1 MKINWQINTGDIK
14 NFLITNWFKV
24 TVLVFLFLIL
34 IYLIK
39 SYNQLYSIAWGIWD
53 VKSEIKYL
61 NILLKK

>member
-1 MKINWQINTGDIK
+1 MKINWQINTDDIK

>member
-1 MKINWQINTGDIK
+1 MKINWQINTDDIK

-53 VKSEIKYL
+53 VKNEIKYL